1 MANYAVH
8 VGGGVAGST
17 VFAAASYFTGLLD
30 FYSVPL
36 LFGAG
41 VLGSIFPD
49 VDSDHSTPIKI
60 IFRILTATIVL
71 GFLYLFEID
80 KTLFEY
86 GLLMTMFIIAGIY
99 VIINHSLKYIFRR
112 LTKHRGI
119 FHSLLAVISLA
130 GTLII
135 ILHSV
140 YSVDAKTACFAG
152 TAFGFGYIIHLCLD
166 EVYSVDFANNKLKA
180 SHGTALKLA
189 NLDAGLIGLAE
200 TALFIMIF
208 IFLILPNVP
217 NPVIADVD
225 SSGLAVPVTELN
237 TKKLKFFSYE
247 TPKTLIKSIHFLPKT
262 GKLDESLSIVGK
274 WKDNFFDYASQFR
287 KP

>member
-1 MANYAVH
+1 MASYAVH
-8 VGGGVAGST
+8 VGGGIIGST

-60 IFRILTATIVL
+60 IFRILTLLIVL

-86 GLLMTMFIIAGIY
+86 GLLMTICMIAAIY
-99 VIINHSLKYIFRR
+99 IIINHTLKYVFKK
-112 LTKHRGI
+112 LTRHRSI
-119 FHSLLAVISLA
+119 FHSLLAIVVLS

-135 ILHSV
+135 ILNEV
-140 YSVDAKTACFAG
+140 YEIDAKTACFAG
-152 TAFGFGYIIHLCLD
+152 TAFGFGYFIHLCLD
-166 EVYSVDFANNKLKA
+166 EVYSVDFANNKLKV

-189 NLDAGLIGLAE
+189 DLDGGLIGLAK
-200 TALFIMIF
+200 TAFFLI
-208 IFLILPNVP
+208 IFLFWVYPNVP
-217 NPVIADVD
+217 NPVIADITEA
-225 SSGLAVPVTELN
+225 GLAIPATKLN

-247 TPKTLIKSIHFLPKT
+247 TPRTLINSIHFLPKS
-262 GKLDESLSIVGK
+262 GKLDESLSLIGK
-274 WKDNFFDYASQFR
+274 WKDDFSDYASQFR